1 MSKPQPTKS
10 RAPKAAPRIA
20 APRNATPPSE
30 LESPNVGPHVNQLR
44 KKHGMTLD
52 ALSSAS
58 GVSRSMLSQIER
70 GETNPTL
77 ATVWAIAHALKIDI
91 SELVGVR
98 HAATPPRID
107 VASAAFTPEIRTED
121 GLCTLRILS
130 PADRADS
137 LEWYELIF
145 ATGGALESA
154 AHGRGTREHLTVLE
168 GALEVVCDGV
178 REEIA
183 DGATA
188 RYPADVAHEIRNIGS
203 GEARALLVVISQ

>member
-1 MSKPQPTKS
+1 MSKSQASKTQFPKPRQRSAPPTD
-10 RAPKAAPRIA
+10 
-20 APRNATPPSE
+20 

-52 ALSSAS
+52 SLSSAS

-77 ATVWAIAHALKIDI
+77 ATVWAIAQALKIDI

-107 VASAAFTPEIRTED
+107 VATAAFTPEIRTED

-145 ATGGALESA
+145 AGGGALLSA
-154 AHGRGTREHLTVLE
+154 AHGKGTREHLTVLE
-168 GALEVVCDGV
+168 GELEIICDAVGE
-178 REEIA
+178 RISG
-183 DGATA
+183 GATA